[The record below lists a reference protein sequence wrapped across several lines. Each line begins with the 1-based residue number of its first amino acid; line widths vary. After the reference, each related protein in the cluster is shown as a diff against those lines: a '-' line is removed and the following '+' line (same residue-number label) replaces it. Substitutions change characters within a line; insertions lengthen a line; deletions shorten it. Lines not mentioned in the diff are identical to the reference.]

1 MAELLGDPPSE
12 LPWGRRFLM
21 CPPDYFDV
29 SYEINHWM
37 DTEIKVDRDRATWQW
52 ADLVETLEE
61 AGATVETVS
70 PRPGLPDMVFTA
82 NAGIID
88 GTTYL
93 PAAMRHPQRQPEIP
107 HVREWFARRGWT
119 IAERPVRMQEGAG
132 DALPFGGALVA
143 GYGMRSMF
151 ESYREL
157 SERAGW
163 TVVPVRLND
172 PRFYHVDI
180 TFCPLDERT
189 ALVVPEAF
197 DSRDLE
203 TLTRLVPDLVPVTGK
218 EGELFIAN
226 SVVVGRVV
234 IMPACTTRLGRQLE
248 KRGFDVVVIDVSEFM
263 KAGGGPRCLTLA
275 LDVDIAGTAPRT
287 GEVAA

>member
-1 MAELLGDPPSE
+1 MAELVGGQPPE

-21 CPPDYFDV
+21 CPPDYFEV

-37 DTEIKVDRDRATWQW
+37 DTDIKVDRDRAMRQW
-52 ADLVETLEE
+52 VDLVDTLER
-61 AGATVETVS
+61 AGAAVETVS

-82 NAGIID
+82 NAGIVD

-93 PAAMRHPQRQPEIP
+93 PATMRYQQRRPEIP
-107 HVREWFARRGWT
+107 HVRTWFAELGWT
-119 IAERPVRMQEGAG
+119 VAEQPVEVQEGAG
-132 DALPFGGALVA
+132 DALPFAGALVA
-143 GYGMRSMF
+143 GYGMRSKF
-151 ESYREL
+151 ESYHEL

-172 PRFYHVDI
+172 PRFYHLDI

-203 TLTRLVPDLVPVTGK
+203 TLTRLVPDPVPVTGK
-218 EGELFIAN
+218 EGELFVAN
-226 SVVVGRVV
+226 SVVVGRTI

-248 KRGFDVVVIDVSEFM
+248 KRGFEVVVTDVSEFM

-275 LDVDIAGTAPRT
+275 LDVDIASTAPRT
-287 GEVAA
+287 SKVAA